1 MRKRYSNRNDHNER
15 NLMKESTNDDYIRDI
30 SKLMKSISHPIR
42 FKILCLLQDEE
53 VSVGG
58 LVARLDSSNSN
69 ISQHLNILRNQG
81 IIDYRKDAN
90 YIYNRITDWRIIEL
104 IRKVHQLYFFNH
116 PTSASIF
123 LDRSFSRRSADQ
135 EITTPKI

>member
-1 MRKRYSNRNDHNER
+1 MIEPLQDEYV
-15 NLMKESTNDDYIRDI
+15 RDI

-53 VSVGG
+53 ISVGD
-58 LVARLDSSNSN
+58 LVARLESSNSN

-90 YIYNRITDWRIIEL
+90 YIYNRITDWRVIEL
-104 IRKVHQLYFFNH
+104 IRKVHQLYFLN
-116 PTSASIF
+116 PPVTANTLLASR
-123 LDRSFSRRSADQ
+123 LSQRGP
-135 EITTPKI
+135 E

>member
-1 MRKRYSNRNDHNER
+1 MI
-15 NLMKESTNDDYIRDI
+15 ESIKDEHIRDI

-53 VSVGG
+53 VSVGD
-58 LVARLDSSNSN
+58 LVVRLDSSNSN

-81 IIDYRKDAN
+81 IIDYRRDAN

-104 IRKVHQLYFFNH
+104 IRKVHQLYFLN
-116 PTSASIF
+116 PPSAPKRF
-123 LDRSFSRRSADQ
+123 FDQ
-135 EITTPKI
+135 